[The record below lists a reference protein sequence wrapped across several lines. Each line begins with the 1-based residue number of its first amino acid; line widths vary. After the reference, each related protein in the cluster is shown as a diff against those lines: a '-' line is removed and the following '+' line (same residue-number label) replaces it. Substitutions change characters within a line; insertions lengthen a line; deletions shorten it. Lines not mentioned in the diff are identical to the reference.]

1 MGRDGRGVAAASES
15 SIQITFQYKG
25 RRCRE
30 KIRLKPTPANLKRA
44 ERHRAAVLVAIEA
57 GTFDYAATFPD
68 SANAARFADLPGQIL
83 SVEKYLTDWLRDQ
96 KKYLKASTHD
106 GYRKIV
112 DYQLIPRLGQ
122 LKLTDVKR
130 RDIREWLDELTAT
143 NKRLANIQSVLR
155 KALSDAMDDEL
166 IEDNPLARWTYR
178 KKQPPRGRDVVDPF
192 TPEEQQAIIGKC
204 LPTMAN
210 QVRFSLWTG
219 LRTSELIALTWD
231 DIDFR
236 RGVIIVDK
244 ALTQAAKGEVEDTKT
259 RAGRREVKLL
269 GPARAAL
276 VAQKTHT
283 YMKGGPVF
291 LHPVKATQWT
301 GDQEIR
307 KYWVPLLRQAQVRYR
322 RPYQTR
328 HTYASMMLSAGE
340 HPMWVAKQMG
350 HSDWAM
356 IIRVYGKWMPAADEK
371 AGSRAEEAFR
381 AAG

>member
-15 SIQITFQYKG
+15 SIQITFQYRG

-44 ERHRAAVLVAIEA
+44 ERHRAAILVAIEA

-68 SANAARFADLPGQIL
+68 SPNAARFADLPGQVL
-83 SVEKYLTDWLRDQ
+83 TTEQYLTDWLRGQ
-96 KKYLKASTHD
+96 KKHLKASTYE

-122 LKLTDVKR
+122 IKLADIKR
-130 RDIREWLDELTAT
+130 RDLRDWMDEMDAS

-155 KALSDAMDDEL
+155 KALSDAVEDEL
-166 IEDNPLARWTYR
+166 LDDNPLTRYTYR
-178 KKQPPRGRDVVDPF
+178 KTQPPLKRDTVDPF
-192 TPEEQQAIIGKC
+192 TPAEQQAIIEKC
-204 LPTMAN
+204 LPPMAN
-210 QVRFSLWTG
+210 QVQFALWSG
-219 LRTSELIALTWD
+219 LRTSELVALTWQ

-244 ALTQAAKGEVEDTKT
+244 ALTQAAKGAIEDTKT
-259 RAGRREVKLL
+259 RAGRREVKML

-276 VAQKTHT
+276 QAQKAHT
-283 YMKGGPVF
+283 YLTGGPVF
-291 LHPVKATQWT
+291 VHPVKGTQWS

-307 KYWVPLLRQAQVRYR
+307 KYWVRLLRQAQVRYR

-340 HPMWVAKQMG
+340 HPMWVARQMG
-350 HSDWAM
+350 HSNWAM
-356 IIRVYGKWMPAADEK
+356 IIRVYGKWMPSADDQ
-371 AGSRAEEAFR
+371 AGSRAEEKF
-381 AAG
+381 AAAK